1 MKTMSHSCSH
11 DREDL
16 ILFYYDELPA
26 STRQDVEARIT
37 VCPSCREQL
46 ASLELLEAA
55 VPRTPSI
62 ELTDETLSAI
72 RNATSRRIAEA
83 APKESRPT
91 ARSGLSLLPRFAIA
105 ASVLLAV
112 FFLGQFTASPDQVDQ
127 AFAEFT
133 GSKDAQI
140 SDINFDPESGVVQIQ
155 YQQAR
160 PTSIEADISDE
171 RIQDLLRHALQDQDD
186 PRSRLRA
193 VRTVSEANFL
203 NVAPDL
209 ALVDAMREVL
219 LIENNKGIRLQT
231 LKALNSIHVGMPV
244 GEDLKTTLI
253 NMLTTEKS
261 SAIRMEALQL
271 LTRSELASLELQS
284 ALQTARQDLNPFIRQ
299 KAEAALTEFET
310 KTRLEEVK

>member
-105 ASVLLAV
+105 AHQSFWLFL
-112 FFLGQFTASPDQVDQ
+112 FLGQFTASPDQVDQ

-140 SDINFDPESGVVQIQ
+140 SDINFDPESGGG
-155 YQQAR
+155 
-160 PTSIEADISDE
+160 SD
-171 RIQDLLRHALQDQDD
+171 
-186 PRSRLRA
+186 
-193 VRTVSEANFL
+193 TVSAG
-203 NVAPDL
+203 PSD
-209 ALVDAMREVL
+209 
-219 LIENNKGIRLQT
+219 IY
-231 LKALNSIHVGMPV
+231 
-244 GEDLKTTLI
+244 
-253 NMLTTEKS
+253 
-261 SAIRMEALQL
+261 
-271 LTRSELASLELQS
+271 
-284 ALQTARQDLNPFIRQ
+284 
-299 KAEAALTEFET
+299 
-310 KTRLEEVK
+310 